1 MVNDLPGED
10 ARSGEGS
17 AADSRRPTCPM
28 CGNRTFRQEEGKL
41 DSRWGLTAH
50 RVLLLVC
57 ERCQFVLTFYEGNTI
72 FDFD

>member
-1 MVNDLPGED
+1 
-10 ARSGEGS
+10 
-17 AADSRRPTCPM
+17 M

-57 ERCQFVLTFYEGNTI
+57 DRCQFVLTFYEGNTI